1 MFRTQIYRLSRDIK
15 YYVQDSLIVARKE
28 EGVPSSLMKT
38 TSTKGRLLRRAGVA
52 YVQIFPPLFF
62 ILFHSP
68 LHGGK
73 KNSSIGVS
81 ERTGER
87 GKRRTRGGKNGRA
100 KENTGLKGK
109 GKRERDG
116 RMKATERKTRK
127 VERKERKR
135 ERVRDSAGEH
145 RNRLSRTGRHLAVST
160 VTRNTWAQ
168 IEITCCLTFS
178 FIASFSLSASCK
190 CPFSRRR
197 SATKLRPTGRFS
209 LE

>member
-28 EGVPSSLMKT
+28 EGVPSSLTKT

-87 GKRRTRGGKNGRA
+87 GKRRTRGGKNGERRRI
-100 KENTGLKGK
+100 LDRKG
-109 GKRERDG
+109 RER
-116 RMKATERKTRK
+116 ERRK
-127 VERKERKR
+127 DESDREENKESRKEREKKR
-135 ERVRDSAGEH
+135 EGERFCRGAPKQALEDRSPSCREYSHAQYLGANRDYLLLNFQFY
-145 RNRLSRTGRHLAVST
+145 R
-160 VTRNTWAQ
+160 
-168 IEITCCLTFS
+168 
-178 FIASFSLSASCK
+178 
-190 CPFSRRR
+190 
-197 SATKLRPTGRFS
+197 
-209 LE
+209 